1 MNKQIDDSLRI
12 ITTALSC
19 FENIQIDKLKVEDWN
34 TEYGA
39 YDCIITNQSFKTL
52 FAKKT
57 PKKSVFFLALW
68 KKDESNKNIP
78 FNETDIENKLIIS
91 IQDESKI
98 GQFVFPKKV
107 LIEKGILQL
116 KRHKGKMAFRIYPIW
131 ETSLNKTAQKSQA
144 WQKQYF
150 IDLSNDVNKEELY
163 SLYFE

>member
-1 MNKQIDDSLRI
+1 MNNQVHTSIQI
-12 ITTALSC
+12 ITETFSEL
-19 FENIQIDKLKVEDWN
+19 EDIQIDKLKTEDWN
-34 TEYGA
+34 GEYGA
-39 YDCIITNQSFKTL
+39 YDCIINNQPFKARL
-52 FAKKT
+52 AKKT
-57 PKKSVFFLALW
+57 PKKSGYFLALW

-107 LIEKGILQL
+107 LIEKGILQS

-131 ETSLNKTAQKSQA
+131 ETSLNKTAKKSQA

-150 IDLSNDVNKEELY
+150 INLGKDVTNGELY
-163 SLYFE
+163 NLYFE